1 MDEIIKETQ
10 WMQIGDV
17 IRKYRKACNM
27 TQEEMA
33 YRLGVTTPAV
43 NKWEKGNTYPDI
55 TMLAPIA
62 RLLNI
67 TLDELLSFQENVTE
81 EELKNYVQELERR
94 LKSGSYEDTFQW
106 AKKLIER
113 YPNCKMLM
121 WQLTVILDAQRLFH
135 DVEETERY
143 DAYILHCFERVLE
156 SEDEMLRNCAAD
168 SLFGYYVRKEDYET
182 AEKYLVCFSEQ
193 NQERKRKQAFI
204 YSKTGRLDEAYKA
217 YEELLFSGYQMI
229 SMVFNSI
236 CALAMESNNLTK
248 AHKYVVKQQ
257 ELAKLFEMGKYYEA
271 SCGLELAVVEKDADA
286 VIDIVQTMLDSV
298 EQIGDFS
305 ESELYEHMT
314 FKRMK
319 PEVVAGMK
327 KDLLRTF
334 QDEESFGFLMED
346 ERWQEMLQ
354 RNLS

>member
-1 MDEIIKETQ
+1 
-10 WMQIGDV
+10 MQIGDV

-67 TLDELLSFQENVTE
+67 TLDELLSFQENITE

-94 LKSGSYEDTFQW
+94 LKSESYEGAFQW

-113 YPNCKMLM
+113 YPNCKMLI
-121 WQLTVILDAQRLFH
+121 WQLAVILDAQRMFK
-135 DVEETERY
+135 DVEEAERY
-143 DAYILHCFERVLE
+143 DVYILHCFERVLE
-156 SEDEMLRNCAAD
+156 SEEETLRNCAAD

-182 AEKYLVCFSEQ
+182 AEKYLVYFSEQ

-204 YSKTGRLDEAYKA
+204 YSKTDRLDEAYKT

-236 CALAMESNNLTK
+236 CALAMESDDLTK
-248 AHKYVVKQQ
+248 AHKYVTKQQ

-271 SCGLELAVVEKDADA
+271 SCGLELAVLEKDADA

-305 ESELYEHMT
+305 ESELYEHMA
-314 FKRMK
+314 FKKMEK
-319 PEVVAGMK
+319 GTISEMK
-327 KDLLRTF
+327 KGLMNSFR
-334 QDEESFGFLMED
+334 DEEGFGFLKDD
-346 ERWQEMLQ
+346 ERWQELLQ